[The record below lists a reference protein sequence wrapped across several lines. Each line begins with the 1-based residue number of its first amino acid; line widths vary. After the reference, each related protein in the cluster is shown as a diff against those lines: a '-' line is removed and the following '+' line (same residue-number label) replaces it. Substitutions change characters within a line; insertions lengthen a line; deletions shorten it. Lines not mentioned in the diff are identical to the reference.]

1 MFIESIKTPKIWNT
15 MASESPRLLEQ
26 SQLNEYWVS
35 DSLKRIRLASKVNN
49 PYHF

>member
-1 MFIESIKTPKIWNT
+1 